1 MRILHI
7 SDLHIDNSFHQ
18 QQVVAA
24 LLKDVELQNQQKQM
38 SCVVF
43 SGDAAAKGNT
53 DAATVDLLMSR
64 FFDPL
69 KRVVGSIVPIIVCP
83 GNHDVNLKRRL
94 EVFAP
99 IFSGVDRPD
108 KASKLANQAA
118 ESQEASAI
126 WGHLDGFRAFAKRID
141 DQAFEAHPLY
151 YTKVIQV
158 GSARVGFAV
167 INTAWMTNGGG
178 VADYGKLYVG
188 ESILAKAIEELR
200 QTDLKFVVGHHP
212 LEWLAPEER
221 GVILRQITLN
231 FDGYFCGHKHDNTAE
246 SLRSNVGHVLT
257 SNTGCVY
264 ESREYFNGYSIIDFD
279 LDGAKRTIHAREYYH
294 QRDAFDS
301 ALRFGESGVFAFYAE
316 RSHQESRV
324 LIPSAAISAIN
335 EKANSQ
341 LLSHETSGVA
351 PKSMGALFVEP
362 PLSTMSEKEVLAKS
376 KNGEAPSN
384 AFTSLAALASENQ
397 ALMFLGKREAGKSLL
412 LHQIVV
418 NQVQQFKATARIGV
432 VVDLHALKK
441 NTEASILEL
450 AVEFCGSELRRAE
463 ITQLLTKGE
472 IVVCFD
478 NFRPNDPL
486 QLKTVREFVAHY
498 NKSRFIFAAQE
509 ELTNTVG
516 QSKSPDIGVLA
527 LTIYVHSFRAKQTK
541 ELVRR
546 WFGIEDVYIDQRIQ
560 TVNQLLDRLR
570 VPRTPFLVSV
580 LLWVIEQ
587 RPNASV
593 INRAAA
599 VEVLIDGLLE
609 KLSESKLRK
618 SFDSTIQQHCLAEI
632 AVALNT
638 KDADWM
644 GRLEFDHFLVEYF
657 KKRGLNVSID
667 GFASDLVHKGILY
680 LTDDRAGFK
689 FDCFRAYF
697 LSKKFADQP
706 ELWQVALTPAMV
718 QKYSMEL
725 DLFTG
730 IHRDRADVLERAKKL
745 CETSY
750 TDLGIAVPRDAID
763 KFAGLGKQNGK
774 TLFDIID
781 ESLVEETP
789 GRLVDENELPD
800 VVSVDHEESRKRK
813 KLPDMGQ
820 VGRFV
825 DSLRAFSMILRNSEL
840 VDDYEL
846 KRLSLEVALDHW
858 ANTANAVILGTIE
871 EAQRIELQYSS
882 GENKRITENVEK
894 LSYLVRALV
903 PMMVVSLMTES
914 LSTPKLE
921 LFVIEQVR
929 KTDVLVRILAVS
941 LLLDGESPKR
951 FEEVRSLIKEHS
963 GNGLVVEMVFF
974 RLLGIFMDN
983 TRSSSSAEAREI
995 LGDVFVKMRGWSS
1008 QEAASGKAKFLE
1020 KIDKLAKPTSRMNL
1034 LPRR

>member
-1 MRILHI
+1 LRVLHI
-7 SDLHIDNSFHQ
+7 SDLHVDSSFQ
-18 QQVVAA
+18 QKQVIAA
-24 LLKDVELQNQQKQM
+24 LLKDVALQNQQEQIT
-38 SCVVF
+38 CVVF
-43 SGDAAAKGNT
+43 SGDAAAKGGT
-53 DAATVDLLMSR
+53 EAATADLLVSR

-69 KRVVGSIVPIIVCP
+69 RQVIGLTVPIIVCP
-83 GNHDVNLKRRL
+83 GNHDVNLKRRQ

-99 IFSGVDRPD
+99 IFTGVDRPE
-108 KASKLANQAA
+108 KASKLASQAA

-126 WGHLDGFRAFAKRID
+126 WGHLDGFRAFAKKID
-141 DQAFEAHPLY
+141 DQAFCAHPLY
-151 YTKVIQV
+151 YTKVIDV
-158 GSARVGFAV
+158 GHTRVGFAA

-178 VADYGKLYVG
+178 AADYGKLYVG
-188 ESILAKAIEELR
+188 EYVLAKALEELKH
-200 QTDLKFVVGHHP
+200 TDLKFVVGHHP

-221 GVILRQITLN
+221 GVVLRQITLN

-264 ESREYFNGYSIIDFD
+264 ENREYFNGYSLVDFD
-279 LDGAKRTIHAREYYH
+279 LDSTKRTIHAREYYY

-301 ALRFGESGVFAFYAE
+301 ALRFGENGVFAFYVE
-316 RSHQESRV
+316 RSLQEARV

-341 LLSHETSGVA
+341 LLSHETSDVA

-376 KNGEAPSN
+376 KNGEAPGN
-384 AFTSLAALASENQ
+384 AYTSLSALASETQ
-397 ALMFLGKREAGKSLL
+397 AVLFLGKREAGKSLL

-463 ITQLLTKGE
+463 IKQLLSEGE

-478 NFRPNDPL
+478 NFRPNDPV
-486 QLKTVREFVAHY
+486 QLKTVRDFVSHHSKARY
-498 NKSRFIFAAQE
+498 IFAAQE

-516 QSKSPDIGVLA
+516 QSKSPDLGVPA

-546 WFGIEDVYIDQRIQ
+546 WFGIEDVYIEQRIQ

-609 KLSESKLRK
+609 KLSETKFRK

-632 AVALNT
+632 AVALNV

-644 GRLEFDHFLVEYF
+644 GRLDFDAFLVEYF
-657 KKRGLNVSID
+657 KKRGLNVSIE
-667 GFASDLVHKGILY
+667 GFASDLVDKGILY

-697 LSKKFADQP
+697 LSKKFVDQP
-706 ELWQVALTPAMV
+706 ELWQLALTPAMV

-745 CETSY
+745 CEEAY
-750 TDLGIAVPRDAID
+750 NGLGIAIPRDAIE
-763 KFAGLGKQNGK
+763 KFADRGKQNGK
-774 TLFDIID
+774 TLFDIIE
-781 ESLVEETP
+781 ESLVDETP
-789 GRLVDENELPD
+789 GRLVDEHELPD
-800 VVSVDHEESRKRK
+800 VVSVDHEEARKRR
-813 KLPDMGQ
+813 KLPDWGQ

-825 DSLRAFSMILRNSEL
+825 DSLRVFSMILRNSEL
-840 VDDYEL
+840 VDDFEL
-846 KRLSLEVALDHW
+846 KRLSLEVALNHW

-871 EAQRIELQYSS
+871 EAQRLELQYST
-882 GENKRITENVEK
+882 GEQKRISDNVEE
-894 LSYLVRALV
+894 LSYIARALV

-921 LFVIEQVR
+921 LFVLEQIR
-929 KTDVLVRILAVS
+929 KTDVLTRILAVS
-941 LLLDGESPKR
+941 LLLDGEHPKR
-951 FEEVRSLIKEHS
+951 FEEVRSLIKEHL
-963 GNGLVVEMVFF
+963 GNGLVVEIIFF
-974 RLLGIFMDN
+974 RLLGIFMDS
-983 TRSSSSAEAREI
+983 TRSSSSTEAREI
-995 LGDVFVKMRGWSS
+995 LGDVFVKMKGWSAL
-1008 QEAASGKAKFLE
+1008 EASSGKARFLE
-1020 KIDKLAKPTSRMNL
+1020 KIDKLAKPTRRVDL